1 MEELIQKIQQRV
13 VTLPEEA
20 QEILR
25 GMYGT
30 EQLKLFGFIVGPEI
44 SSAIAGSI
52 NEIVN
57 NGTQQQQTVTQTQP
71 QEQPMP
77 TPPGLGMQPQR

>member
-52 NEIVN
+52 NEIAN
-57 NGTQQQQTVTQTQP
+57 KATQQQTVIQP
-71 QEQPMP
+71 QQEQPMP
-77 TPPGLGMQPQR
+77 TPPGLGMRPQQ

>member
-52 NEIVN
+52 NEVVDR
-57 NGTQQQQTVTQTQP
+57 GKQQQTVTQPQP
-71 QEQPMP
+71 QEQQIP
-77 TPPGLGMQPQR
+77 TPPGLGMRPQE